1 MKKLFLLF
9 ITFLLI
15 QLTTLA
21 QAPDTLWTKTFGG
34 INAEKGN
41 CVQQTTDGG
50 FVIVGS
56 TNSFGAGE
64 DDIWIIKTNVNGDTI
79 WTKTYG
85 GNTGEEG
92 YSVQQTNDGGYII
105 VGYTDSFGSGEDDV
119 WLIKTDENG
128 DSLWAKTFGG
138 SGDEGGFSVEQTDDG
153 GYIIAGYTTSF
164 GAGEE
169 DVWLIK
175 TDANGDTLWTQTFGG
190 SWYDCAHSVQQTTD
204 GGYIIAGYTVSD
216 VWLIKTD
223 ASGDTLWTKTFGGGE
238 GCAGNSVQQ
247 TTDGG
252 YIIAGEIGIIP
263 KSGAPAVWLIKTDTS
278 GDTLWNKILFII
290 SSAHSVQQTTDGGYI
305 ITGYKGAIDSD
316 VWLIKTDENGDT
328 LWTKTFGGI
337 LWDDGYSVQQTT
349 DGGFILT
356 GRTQSFGAG
365 EEDVLLIKT
374 APDPSYINQD
384 IDIIPLDFSLHQNYP
399 NPFNPI
405 TKIRYSIPQAS
416 NVVIKVFDILGNEIE
431 TLLDEEKPV
440 GTYELSWCAESL
452 PSGVYFY
459 QLIAGD
465 YIQTRKMILIK

>member
-190 SWYDCAHSVQQTTD
+190 SWYDCAH
-204 GGYIIAGYTVSD
+204 
-216 VWLIKTD
+216 
-223 ASGDTLWTKTFGGGE
+223 
-238 GCAGNSVQQ
+238 SVQQ